1 MQGELSLCDTPPA
14 CIYST
19 RNYLSHLDIPC
30 WYFSIRPSYLPSAMS
45 WTSWSARLSSLAL
58 NLPKVLANHTNQSN
72 SETLVAA
79 GCRTVKDNKID
90 FAGHK
95 IRLFRGY
102 TPSWHT
108 RLNGER
114 AEDAC
119 YYGCNDFQNLCDFGP
134 ICFYHFCKTDLMFFV
149 RAVVP

>member
-45 WTSWSARLSSLAL
+45 WTSWSAHLSSLAL

-79 GCRTVKDNKID
+79 GCRTVNDNKID

-95 IRLFRGY
+95 ILFFRCC
-102 TPSWHT
+102 TT
-108 RLNGER
+108 RW
-114 AEDAC
+114 A
-119 YYGCNDFQNLCDFGP
+119 
-134 ICFYHFCKTDLMFFV
+134 CKTER
-149 RAVVP
+149 RACRGRLLLRLQRFLESLRFLSNLL

>member
-58 NLPKVLANHTNQSN
+58 NLPKVLANHTNQSA
-72 SETLVAA
+72 TCFKVALA
-79 GCRTVKDNKID
+79 SSANI
-90 FAGHK
+90 
-95 IRLFRGY
+95 FR
-102 TPSWHT
+102 
-108 RLNGER
+108 
-114 AEDAC
+114 
-119 YYGCNDFQNLCDFGP
+119 
-134 ICFYHFCKTDLMFFV
+134 
-149 RAVVP
+149 